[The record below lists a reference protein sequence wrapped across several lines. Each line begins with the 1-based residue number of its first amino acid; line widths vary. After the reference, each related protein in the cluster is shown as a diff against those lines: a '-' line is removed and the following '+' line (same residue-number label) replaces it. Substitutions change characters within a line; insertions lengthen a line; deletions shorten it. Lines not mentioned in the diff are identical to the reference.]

1 MKRSALLLA
10 LCLFLPGGCSPTPPA
25 SSGTGPQAE
34 APSPWVVFPDG
45 TTVRVELALTPLDQ
59 ARGLMFVEDLPED
72 RGMLFLFEAD
82 EVRPFWMKNCKIPL
96 DLLWLDA
103 SFRVAD
109 ISEELPPCP
118 ADPCPNF
125 SPKVPIRHVLEV
137 NGGFCRRHGVHTG
150 DTLVVS
156 GIPPRFAPAS

>member
-1 MKRSALLLA
+1 MRPAAFLLA
-10 LCLFLPGGCSPTPPA
+10 LCLVLPGGCSPTPPPSSETRPTEEA
-25 SSGTGPQAE
+25 ST
-34 APSPWVVFPDG
+34 PWVVFPDG
-45 TTVRVELALTPLDQ
+45 TTVRVDLALTPLEQ

-72 RGMLFLFEAD
+72 RGMLFLFDTDEA
-82 EVRPFWMKNCKIPL
+82 RAFWMKNCKIPL

-109 ISEELPPCP
+109 ISEEVPPCP

-125 SPKVPIRHVLEV
+125 SPRLPIRHVLEV

-150 DTLVVS
+150 DALVVG
-156 GIPPRFAPAS
+156 GIPPRFAPPS

>member
-1 MKRSALLLA
+1 MRPAPFLLA
-10 LCLFLPGGCSPTPPA
+10 LCLFLPGGCSPAPPA
-25 SSGTGPQAE
+25 PSGTTPQTE

-45 TTVRVELALTPLDQ
+45 TTVRVDLALTPLDQ

-72 RGMLFLFEAD
+72 RGMLFLFDTD
-82 EVRPFWMKNCKIPL
+82 EVRSFWMKNCKIPL

-125 SPKVPIRHVLEV
+125 SPSVPIRHVLEV
-137 NGGFCRRHGVHTG
+137 NGGFCRRHGVHAG
-150 DTLVVS
+150 DTLVVG

>member
-1 MKRSALLLA
+1 MKTAAWLLA
-10 LCLFLPGGCSPTPPA
+10 LGLVFFGGCSSPPPPPGA
-25 SSGTGPQAE
+25 PQKAE
-34 APSPWVVFPDG
+34 PPSPWVVFPDG
-45 TTVRVELALTPLDQ
+45 TTLRVDLALTPLDQ

-72 RGMLFLFEAD
+72 RGMLFLFDTD

-118 ADPCPNF
+118 VDPCPNF
-125 SPKVPIRHVLEV
+125 SPRVPIRHVLEV
-137 NGGFCRRHGVHTG
+137 NGGFCRRHAVHTG
-150 DTLVVS
+150 DTLIVE
-156 GIPPRFAPAS
+156 GIPPRFAPAP